1 MNQEEKRIKGLN
13 FSELAKYERRN
24 ASELKSYKA
33 KFEKNKAER
42 LERDKDRIQY
52 AGRWTEDLKAEVQIL
67 HEISIRE
74 KRAKWIKERRQEL
87 AKPKTAQ
94 EATRLFLYRLNE
106 GHKKHAQDRAKNR

>member
-1 MNQEEKRIKGLN
+1 MDKEQRKIAGLN
-13 FSELAKYERRN
+13 FSELDKYQKRN
-24 ASELKSYKA
+24 TMELKKYKA
-33 KFEKNKAER
+33 KLEKTKAER
-42 LERDKDRIQY
+42 IERDKGHIQY

-87 AKPKTAQ
+87 AKPKTAE

>member
-1 MNQEEKRIKGLN
+1 MDKEQRKIAGLN
-13 FSELAKYERRN
+13 FSELDKYQKRN
-24 ASELKSYKA
+24 AIELKNYKA
-33 KFEKNKAER
+33 KLEKTKAER
-42 LERDKDRIQY
+42 IERDKDRIQY

-94 EATRLFLYRLNE
+94 EATRLLLYRLNE
-106 GHKKHAQDRAKNR
+106 GHRKHAQDRAKSK